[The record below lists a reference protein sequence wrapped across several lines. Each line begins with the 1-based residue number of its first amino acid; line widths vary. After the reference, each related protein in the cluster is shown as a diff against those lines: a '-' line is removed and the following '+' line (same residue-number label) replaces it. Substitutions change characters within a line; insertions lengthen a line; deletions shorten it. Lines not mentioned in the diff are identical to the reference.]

1 MNAKQRCKQRR
12 IERRKLERDSLSADS
27 RLGKSVAMSLSG
39 CSERVYKAVN
49 SLPLRSQQQA
59 SSDNICLPDVAIY
72 SAGHRKSADT
82 VTAR

>member
-1 MNAKQRCKQRR
+1 MTVVYTLSPNSRT
-12 IERRKLERDSLSADS
+12 RRKARRAAQRESIEAQVRHSL
-27 RLGKSVAMSLSG
+27 G
-39 CSERVYKAVN
+39 RVDKACV
-49 SLPLRSQQQA
+49 SLPVRSKSQS